1 MTGAAPSE
9 RPVLGIGQIMSDVLT
24 LFFLRLPKLLLLG
37 LPGAL
42 GIGGVLYGTVA
53 MADQWSQLRLLTD
66 AKVALAAGF
75 LAFAV
80 ALGLGLGLT
89 AGPLTAA
96 YDIYHRHG
104 RVPLVPCARTVF
116 RRPVQAAVCG
126 IVVTLATLAPL
137 ALVFL
142 ASTPRVGFF
151 ATIVLIAIGMYS
163 LGRWGMSLPAVSMD
177 RIGVRALRRAV
188 RLGQGY
194 RWRIAGTCFLLWF
207 TALLFGGLLSGGLG
221 LGVGAF
227 LEFAVNVDLGNQVE
241 EILLFA
247 NAVLG
252 LSVMTVLLALG
263 LAAIRAR
270 MVEIKEPPDIGDM
283 IGVFD

>member
-9 RPVLGIGQIMSDVLT
+9 RPILGVGQIMSDVLT

-37 LPGAL
+37 LPGAI

-53 MADQWSQLRLLTD
+53 MEDQWSQLGFLAD
-66 AKVALAAGF
+66 ANVAFAAGF

-96 YDIYHRHG
+96 FDTYHRHG
-104 RVPLVPCARTVF
+104 HVPLFPCVRTLLH
-116 RRPVQAAVCG
+116 RPVQAAVCG

-137 ALVFL
+137 VLVFL
-142 ASTPRVGFF
+142 ATTPRVGFF

-163 LGRWGMSLPAVSMD
+163 LGRWGMSLPAVSID
-177 RIGVRALRRAV
+177 RIGVRALGRAV

-207 TALLFGGLLSGGLG
+207 TAVLLGGFLSGGLG
-221 LGVGAF
+221 LGVGAM
-227 LEFAVNVDLGNQVE
+227 LEFAYDVDLGNQVE
-241 EILLFA
+241 EILLFS

-270 MVEIKEPPDIGDM
+270 MVEIKEPPDIGEM